1 MALANA
7 TFSEILDDLS
17 SRFIINVPEEELASV
32 ERICFQI
39 EQAHWFYEDFV
50 REQNPVNFLNW
61 DALFKHC
68 PLLHQWSHKHE
79 KAFADF
85 MQYKIRVPVC
95 GAIMLNDK
103 MDMCVLVKGWSS
115 RSGWGFPKGKINK
128 DEPDSTC
135 AAREVLEETGYDI
148 SPLIKEQDYVELTI
162 REQRI
167 RLYIVVGVFE
177 DTKFCP
183 KTRKEISKVEWHK
196 VADLPTWVRSRD
208 KDTPYHCGGGCV
220 KYGSSRFYMVVPFV
234 SKLRHWLKMQRKMA
248 RKRNVGNLQLEESE
262 AEIFNGNTNVTGQKE
277 TSPETSVPGTESE
290 GSPSEKFQN
299 FNNEHFKQPSSLKN
313 HDNSQNMMRSVLGLD
328 PSQIFN
334 PQNSQKGKDIDIGL
348 TYDNNQMYTNNGF
361 NQSYS
366 YFSTSLPLGHS
377 TSHSP
382 LTSNVQF
389 DTSIIGVHPSNHLSN
404 YKSTPGMRQQDNSMI
419 FEKSTTFNSR
429 TKPSV
434 NQIYL
439 NTQASASPILPID
452 NKRDVTDITAP
463 KPIHANTNLA
473 VAVLEQPLR
482 RNSLLSLF
490 AASTSTSTSTSIP
503 ISTRKESSIRSKSI
517 DDDIQRKNS
526 LLSVLKS
533 EIPISVPVSDERHKI
548 SLTHDDILQHQRQQ
562 HSLFHYPPKSYNSV
576 NSLENEINVDNQDQD
591 NDGVFTMFQ
600 NSITQGNALF
610 STPSSDPSND
620 STSTLNRR
628 GSGYSRHSNQDIL
641 TQKLPINIG
650 HIGQGRPSSN
660 NDNVNPEI
668 HEVTRK
674 MSLLGL
680 CHTDYSSNDTNNS
693 KGSPNSVEISPPKH
707 QNHQNHQNH
716 KGQQNTFFSTPVVD
730 HEHTPNSNNA
740 TGTSNSYNE
749 PLIRLTTA
757 SPSPLGNNFYPKV
770 YYSKATEIND
780 QERNLL
786 DLLKLDPPDGKFVD
800 VNDGGTN
807 SYSNLRGIES
817 SIPIPPKKEISING
831 GYGSDQRVRHK
842 FFDPIHALIPSD
854 DDILPRN
861 PMNGFKFDVE
871 KITAAL

>member
-7 TFSEILDDLS
+7 TFSEILDDL
-17 SRFIINVPEEELASV
+17 RFIINVPEEELASV

-50 REQNPVNFLNW
+50 REQNSSLPINFLDWN
-61 DALFKHC
+61 ALFKHC

-95 GAIMLNDK
+95 GAIMLNEK

-135 AAREVLEETGYDI
+135 AARETGYDI

-183 KTRKEISKVEWHK
+183 KTL
-196 VADLPTWVRSRD
+196 ADLPTWVRSRD

-234 SKLRHWLKMQRKMA
+234 SKLRHWLKMQRKMV
-248 RKRNVGNLQLEESE
+248 RKRNIGNLQLEESE
-262 AEIFNGNTNVTGQKE
+262 AEIFNGNTNATGQKE

-290 GSPSEKFQN
+290 GSPPEKFQHLN
-299 FNNEHFKQPSSLKN
+299 SEHFKQSSSNN

-328 PSQIFN
+328 SSQIYN

-348 TYDNNQMYTNNGF
+348 TYDNNLAYTNNGF
-361 NQSYS
+361 DHPYS

-377 TSHSP
+377 SHSP
-382 LTSNVQF
+382 LTSNAQF
-389 DTSIIGVHPSNHLSN
+389 DTSIIGMHSSNHLSN
-404 YKSTPGMRQQDNSMI
+404 YNSIPGMRQQDNSI
-419 FEKSTTFNSR
+419 VFEKSTTFNSR
-429 TKPSV
+429 TKSSV

-439 NTQASASPILPID
+439 NNTQLSSSPVLPID
-452 NKRDVTDITAP
+452 KRDVTDITAP
-463 KPIHANTNLA
+463 KPIHANTNVA
-473 VAVLEQPLR
+473 VAALDPEQPLR

-490 AASTSTSTSTSIP
+490 AASTST
-503 ISTRKESSIRSKSI
+503 RKESSIQSKSI

-533 EIPISVPVSDERHKI
+533 ETPVSDGGHKI
-548 SLTHDDILQHQRQQ
+548 SLTHEDILQHQRQQ

-576 NSLENEINVDNQDQD
+576 NSLENESNGDNQDQDQD

-610 STPSSDPSND
+610 STPTSDQNND

-628 GSGYSRHSNQDIL
+628 GSAFSRHSNQDIL
-641 TQKLPINIG
+641 IQKLPINIG

-660 NDNVNPEI
+660 NDNINPEI

-693 KGSPNSVEISPPKH
+693 KGSPNSVEISP
-707 QNHQNHQNH
+707 NHPNH

-730 HEHTPNSNNA
+730 YEHTPNSNNA
-740 TGTSNSYNE
+740 SGTPNSYNE
-749 PLIRLTTA
+749 PLIRLITP
-757 SPSPLGNNFYPKV
+757 SPSGNNFHPKV
-770 YYSKATEIND
+770 YYSGGTEINN
-780 QERNLL
+780 QEINIL
-786 DLLKLDPPDGKFVD
+786 DLLNVNPPDGDFVD
-800 VNDGGTN
+800 LNVNDGEIN
-807 SYSNLRGIES
+807 SYSNPRGGIES
-817 SIPIPPKKEISING
+817 SILQKKEFSSNG
-831 GYGSDQRVRHK
+831 GYEGALSMVETSSLDQRVRHK
-842 FFDPIHALIPSD
+842 FFDPIHALIPSNGA
-854 DDILPRN
+854 RN